1 MMTLSVWRCWRQ
13 RGQLGNRGLGLF
25 WSRSKV
31 LEGKQ
36 GSYKIKMIPIKGL
49 KLVACIEP
57 IMLTGCRHRHPGD
70 PWLQDKSS
78 RITGRIGNCGHFQRL
93 PWGLPCPSPPCQG
106 LVGSQWFLPVIGW
119 TEHWSQSLTLIL
131 LPVSRFFRLDIQ
143 NNLWKLVSAW
153 GWGWF
158 FFSGHFGHQVTTA
171 TQWPLTIRNY
181 SYWLLTICPIEF
193 NASKAIDPTL
203 TKREHLTYLTNCE
216 AYSPRPKKE
225 DTRIWLLTFR
235 PDRIY
240 N

>member
-1 MMTLSVWRCWRQ
+1 MYWTNNAYRMPAQTPRRSLIAGQIFTDHLAGRQLRPLSTSS
-13 RGQLGNRGLGLF
+13 LG
-25 WSRSKV
+25 
-31 LEGKQ
+31 
-36 GSYKIKMIPIKGL
+36 
-49 KLVACIEP
+49 VALP
-57 IMLTGCRHRHPGD
+57 FSSLPGA
-70 PWLQDKSS
+70 
-78 RITGRIGNCGHFQRL
+78 GGRL
-93 PWGLPCPSPPCQG
+93 PVVPTSDWLNRTLKSA
-106 LVGSQWFLPVIGW
+106 
-119 TEHWSQSLTLIL
+119 LTLIL